1 MIAKME
7 KVSIVTLETR
17 RNATLKAL
25 RKLGAVHLEPC
36 VDSTDT
42 LQELTQKRDLLE
54 KALNLLPGK
63 KLSGALGKPE
73 DLGKAMQTAA
83 EIVRIRDRM
92 HSLDDE
98 RDRLGKE
105 AETLEPWG
113 TFLPADIAKLE
124 SAGIFIGLY
133 TATPKDLSI
142 IPPGTLLFRVGE
154 KKKKQYLAA
163 VFRSAEDR
171 RAFPLEE
178 VPLPVRGLSEIR
190 ELIEQKGDEIRR
202 LQKTLESLAPCREE
216 IAKSLAEMQEQ
227 VEFEQARVSM
237 KNEGSLAHISGF
249 IPAART
255 ASLKKTAAEEGWA
268 ILVRE
273 PAEED
278 MVPTLIQNPKAI
290 RIIQPI
296 FGLLGT
302 VPGYREKDISFFFL
316 VFFSIFFAMIIG
328 DGGYGL
334 IILAVSLL
342 GLARA
347 KGGKAQ
353 EGMTLILVMSVCSII
368 WGALTGTL
376 FGIQRFA

>member
-1 MIAKME
+1 
-7 KVSIVTLETR
+7 
-17 RNATLKAL
+17 
-25 RKLGAVHLEPC
+25 
-36 VDSTDT
+36 
-42 LQELTQKRDLLE
+42 
-54 KALNLLPGK
+54 
-63 KLSGALGKPE
+63 
-73 DLGKAMQTAA
+73 
-83 EIVRIRDRM
+83 
-92 HSLDDE
+92 
-98 RDRLGKE
+98 
-105 AETLEPWG
+105 
-113 TFLPADIAKLE
+113 
-124 SAGIFIGLY
+124 
-133 TATPKDLSI
+133 
-142 IPPGTLLFRVGE
+142 
-154 KKKKQYLAA
+154 
-163 VFRSAEDR
+163 
-171 RAFPLEE
+171 
-178 VPLPVRGLSEIR
+178 
-190 ELIEQKGDEIRR
+190 
-202 LQKTLESLAPCREE
+202 
-216 IAKSLAEMQEQ
+216 MQEQ
-227 VEFEQARVSM
+227 VEFVQARVSM

-368 WGALTGTL
+368 WGALTGTW
-376 FGIQRFA
+376 FGIQRFAESSFLSKLILPGLSSFDPRSSEIVKRICFVIGTIHISIAHIW